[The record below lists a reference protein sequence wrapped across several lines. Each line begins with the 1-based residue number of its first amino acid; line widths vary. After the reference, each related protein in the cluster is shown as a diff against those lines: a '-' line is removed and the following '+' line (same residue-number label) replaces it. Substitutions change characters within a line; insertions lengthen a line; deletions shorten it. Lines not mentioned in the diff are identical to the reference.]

1 MQILHNKSDLREQIS
16 AWRRAGD
23 RIALVPTMGSL
34 HAGHLSLVELARQ
47 HADRVVA
54 TVFVNPTQFGAG
66 EDFDEYP
73 RTLDSDAAQLET
85 EQVDLLYAPDEA
97 DIYPFGTEAAT
108 RVIVPGLGDEFCG
121 AGRPGHFDGV
131 TSVVAR
137 LFALVQPDV
146 AVFGQK
152 DFQQQLIIRR
162 MVEDLGL
169 PIDIVLAPTVREPSG
184 LAMSS
189 RNAYLQPAER
199 ESAAAIHRVLQETRQ
214 HLLDG
219 SVDYAGLESAAIA
232 TLAEHVDSVE
242 YLAIRRAADLAS
254 PGSTNEPLVILVAAH
269 LAGVRLIDNVLVA
282 D

>member
-1 MQILHNKSDLREQIS
+1 MRTLHNKSDLRQQLS
-16 AWRRAGD
+16 DWRRAGE

-66 EDFDEYP
+66 EDFDNYP
-73 RTLDSDAAQLET
+73 RSLDSDAAQLET
-85 EQVDLLYAPDEA
+85 EQVDLLFAPNEA
-97 DIYPFGTEAAT
+97 EIYPFGTTAAT
-108 RVIVPGLGDEFCG
+108 RVIVPELGDEFCG

-137 LFALVQPDV
+137 LFALVQPEV

-169 PIDIVLAPTVREPSG
+169 PIDIVAAPTVREPSG

-189 RNAYLQPAER
+189 RNAYLKPAER
-199 ESAAAIHRVLQETRQ
+199 ESAAAIHRVLQDIRQ
-214 HLLDG
+214 QLL
-219 SVDYAGLESAAIA
+219 AGKTDFAELESAAVEE
-232 TLAEHVDSVE
+232 LSEHVDSVE
-242 YLAIRRAADLAS
+242 YLAIRRAADLS
-254 PGSTNEPLVILVAAH
+254 PPGPTDEHLVILVAAH
-269 LAGVRLIDNVLVA
+269 LAGVRLIDNVLVNS
-282 D
+282 